1 MDIMYMGIMKL
12 QRPPLNFMD
21 VTGTG
26 VQLIFQIEKGKITIT
41 V

>member
-1 MDIMYMGIMKL
+1 MGIMNP
-12 QRPPLNFMD
+12 QNPSLNFMG

-26 VQLIFQIEKGKITIT
+26 VQLTFQIEKGKIFIT

>member
-1 MDIMYMGIMKL
+1 MVIMKL
-12 QRPPLNFMD
+12 QRPSLNFTG

-26 VQLIFQIEKGKITIT
+26 VQLTFQIEKGKISIT

>member
-1 MDIMYMGIMKL
+1 MGNMNPQK
-12 QRPPLNFMD
+12 PYLNFTG

-26 VQLIFQIEKGKITIT
+26 VQLTFQIEKGKISIT

>member
-1 MDIMYMGIMKL
+1 MGIINPK
-12 QRPPLNFMD
+12 RPSLNFTG

-26 VQLIFQIEKGKITIT
+26 VQLTFQIEKGEIFIT